1 MFTVTGGMDEVMD
14 QETMTIMYSVMW
26 PVGSMIALMMLG
38 AMNMTALTAV
48 TREGKTFIYSKL
60 MPVPYSVQ
68 LNAKRISALLP
79 GIISAV
85 LTTIVMTVSCAFV
98 YNKVDILCAI
108 TTLLMLIAA
117 VFLSTEAYLLRDMKK
132 PRLDWVTP
140 RDAIKGNL
148 STILPTV
155 IGMLVSMAA
164 GIINI
169 LVSAITNVMYGNN
182 FGVTFSSLLIALI
195 FAAFTFLAHSR
206 LVSSADRCYD
216 RLSA

>member
-1 MFTVTGGMDEVMD
+1 M
-14 QETMTIMYSVMW
+14 
-26 PVGSMIALMMLG
+26 
-38 AMNMTALTAV
+38 
-48 TREGKTFIYSKL
+48 
-60 MPVPYSVQ
+60 
-68 LNAKRISALLP
+68 
-79 GIISAV
+79 
-85 LTTIVMTVSCAFV
+85 
-98 YNKVDILCAI
+98 
-108 TTLLMLIAA
+108 
-117 VFLSTEAYLLRDMKK
+117 FLSTEAYLLRDMKK

-169 LVSAITNVMYGNN
+169 LVSAITNAMYGNN